1 MMSEKNKMEILMDKK
16 QKKKKGLVDYL
27 LTLVMLAAVGI
38 FLYAGYNLFMIY
50 SEYKAGE
57 ETYDHMQEYVAS
69 VDEHE
74 NENSSDTD
82 QDASVD
88 AQPVLKAPITV
99 DFQQLKT
106 VNEDIIGWIYMEAI
120 PSISY
125 PIVQG
130 EDNDYYLHHTV
141 EGKRNSSASI
151 FVDFQNA
158 GDFTDANTI
167 VYGHNMKNQSMF
179 GLLKQYKKAETCA
192 ASPYF
197 WILTPEQD
205 YRYELFSVREVS
217 ERDEVY
223 SLFSSSGEEF
233 KAYLERMQVESLV
246 PFNLTFDGT
255 EKIVTLSTCTT
266 SATKRCVVQGV
277 REDVE

>member
-1 MMSEKNKMEILMDKK
+1 MDKK

-27 LTLVMLAAVGI
+27 LTLVMLAAVGV
-38 FLYAGYNLFMIY
+38 FLYSGYNLFMIY

-57 ETYDHMQEYVAS
+57 ETYDHMQEYVET
-69 VDEHE
+69 VDVGE
-74 NENSSDTD
+74 NENPSDDEETV
-82 QDASVD
+82 QDAPVD
-88 AQPVLKAPITV
+88 AQLALKAPITV
-99 DFQQLKT
+99 DFQQLKE
-106 VNEDIIGWIYMEAI
+106 VNEDIVGWIYMEAI

-158 GDFTDANTI
+158 GDFSDANTI

-179 GLLKQYKKAETCA
+179 GLLKQYKNAETCA

-223 SLFSSSGEEF
+223 SLFSSNGEEF
-233 KAYLERMQVESLV
+233 KTYLETMQAESLV

-266 SATKRCVVQGV
+266 SATKRCVVQGY
-277 REDVE
+277 RKDAM